1 MVLKTVLIFSEI
13 DFKDTNKDTK
23 AQHGH
28 KELPMQEVCRAPSL
42 VILVIIKTHFFF
54 SQMRKEEQRKVIRA
68 INLKLEK
75 IQRKLDKVI

>member
-42 VILVIIKTHFFF
+42 VILVIIKTFFF
-54 SQMRKEEQRKVIRA
+54 SQMRKEEQRKVIQA